1 MCDQCNIIYDSIVR
15 YRRLRDQINDKQTQE
30 AADRLVA
37 ELEAKRLAM
46 HGAK

>member
-1 MCDQCNIIYDSIVR
+1 MCDQCNKMYVSIVR
-15 YRRLRDQINDKQTQE
+15 YKWLRDQINDKQTQE

>member
-1 MCDQCNIIYDSIVR
+1 MCDRCNKIYDSIVR
-15 YRRLRDQINDKQTQE
+15 YKRLGAQINDKQTQE

-37 ELEAKRLAM
+37 ELEAKRLAL